1 MSSKIINDSKKEF
14 KPYKLPVYLSSVKG
28 TSEYELRSF
37 SFEEDVAVQE
47 NFDYDTD
54 KEPDAIFTIEDEI
67 TDDMYLPPSRIAK
80 AADGP
85 IGEKLVLVDPSSDSN
100 SVNSDS
106 FVESEFFSDLNED
119 EPEFPNKVVTSSKN
133 DDKTPQ
139 SPTSDEDKAKIEEL
153 KNLVKSKEEEVERVK
168 LDLNEKMEK
177 AVADAKEETRTIV
190 EKEISSQYEASK
202 EDYMT
207 QITTFNSESLDEL
220 KRISAS
226 VSSVDEKVADIV
238 VGFVSSIIGAE
249 RKINDEFAVNLI
261 KLNLSRLV
269 NLQDVSFS
277 VNPDD
282 LESVKAAFPDYVVS
296 TDTSISKGAVKVNT
310 RVGDVDL
317 NTDKMIE
324 DLKKQIDEECISDK
338 KD

>member
-1 MSSKIINDSKKEF
+1 MSVKIINDSNKEF
-14 KPYKLPVYLSSVKG
+14 KPYKLPVYSSSVMG

-37 SFEEDVAVQE
+37 SFDEDVAVQE

-54 KEPDAIFTIEDEI
+54 KEPDAIFTIEDEV

-85 IGEKLVLVDPSSDSN
+85 VGEKLILTDSSTVTGAS
-100 SVNSDS
+100 SSDS
-106 FVESEFFSDLNED
+106 FVESEFFSDSD
-119 EPEFPNKVVTSSKN
+119 EEEPDFPNKVVTSSQA
-133 DDKTPQ
+133 DDKTQ
-139 SPTSDEDKAKIEEL
+139 QAPTSDEDKAKIEEL
-153 KNLVKSKEEEVERVK
+153 EKLVKSKEEEVEKVR
-168 LDLNEKMEK
+168 LELNEKMEK
-177 AVADAKEETRTIV
+177 AVADAKDETRTIV
-190 EKEISSQYEASK
+190 EKEVSSQYEANK
-202 EDYMT
+202 EDYMA
-207 QITTFNSESLDEL
+207 QINTFNSESLDEL
-220 KRISAS
+220 KNISAS
-226 VSSVDEKVADIV
+226 VVGVDEKVADIV

-269 NLQDVSFS
+269 NLQDISFS

-282 LESVKAAFPDYVVS
+282 LESVKEAFPDYVVS

>member
-1 MSSKIINDSKKEF
+1 MSTKIINDSNKEF
-14 KPYKLPVYLSSVKG
+14 KPYKLPVYSSSVLG
-28 TSEYELRSF
+28 TAEYEMRSF
-37 SFEEDVAVQE
+37 SFDEDVSVQE

-54 KEPDAIFTIEDEI
+54 KEPDAIFTVEDEV

-85 IGEKLVLVDPSSDSN
+85 IGEKLVLTDSSTVKGAAS
-100 SVNSDS
+100 SGA
-106 FVESEFFSDLNED
+106 FVESEFFSDSDEE
-119 EPEFPNKVVTSSKN
+119 EPEFPKKVVSSQADEKA
-133 DDKTPQ
+133 PPV
-139 SPTSDEDKAKIEEL
+139 PTSDEDKAKIEEL
-153 KNLVKSKEEEVERVK
+153 EKLVKSKEEEVEKVR
-168 LDLNEKMEK
+168 LELNEKMEK
-177 AVADAKEETRTIV
+177 AVADAKDETRTIV
-190 EKEISSQYEASK
+190 EKEVSSQYEANK
-202 EDYMT
+202 EDYMA
-207 QITTFNSESLDEL
+207 QINTFNSESLDEL
-220 KRISAS
+220 KNISSS
-226 VSSVDEKVADIV
+226 VSGVDDKVADIV

>member
-1 MSSKIINDSKKEF
+1 MSNKIINDSNKEF
-14 KPYKLPVYLSSVKG
+14 KPYKLPVYSSSVLG

-37 SFEEDVAVQE
+37 SFEEDVSVQE
-47 NFDYDTD
+47 NFNYDTD
-54 KEPDAIFTIEDEI
+54 KEPDAVFTVEDEV

-85 IGEKLVLVDPSSDSN
+85 IGEKIVLIDSN
-100 SVNSDS
+100 VANKDS
-106 FVESEFFSDLNED
+106 FVESEFFSDSNED
-119 EPEFPNKVVTSSKN
+119 EPDFPKKVVTGNLKEESS
-133 DDKTPQ
+133 Q
-139 SPTSDEDKAKIEEL
+139 QAVSSDEDKSKIEEL
-153 KNLVKSKEEEVERVK
+153 ERLIKSKEEEVEKVR
-168 LDLNEKMEK
+168 LEFSEQMAK

-190 EKEISSQYEASK
+190 EKEVSSQYEANK
-202 EDYMT
+202 EDYMA
-207 QITTFNSESLDEL
+207 QINTFNSESLDEL
-220 KRISAS
+220 KSISSS
-226 VSSVDEKVADIV
+226 VSGVDDKVADIV

-282 LESVKAAFPDYVVS
+282 LESVKEAFPDYVVS

>member
-1 MSSKIINDSKKEF
+1 MSTKIINDSNKEF
-14 KPYKLPVYLSSVKG
+14 KTYKLPVYSSSVLG

-37 SFEEDVAVQE
+37 SFDEDVAVQE
-47 NFDYDTD
+47 NFDYDID
-54 KEPDAIFTIEDEI
+54 KEPDAVFSIEDEV

-85 IGEKLVLVDPSSDSN
+85 VGEKLVLVDSSS
-100 SVNSDS
+100 SVSSANSDS
-106 FVESEFFSDLNED
+106 FVESEFFSDSNEE
-119 EPEFPNKVVTSSKN
+119 EPVFPKKVVTSSQGDEKL
-133 DDKTPQ
+133 
-139 SPTSDEDKAKIEEL
+139 PTSEEDRARIEEL
-153 KNLVKSKEEEVERVK
+153 EKLVKSKEEEVDKVRLE
-168 LDLNEKMEK
+168 LNEKMEK
-177 AVADAKEETRTIV
+177 AVASAKDETRTIV
-190 EKEISSQYEASK
+190 EKEVSSQYEANK
-202 EDYMT
+202 EDYLA
-207 QITTFNSESLDEL
+207 QINTFNSESLDEL
-220 KRISAS
+220 KSITAS
-226 VSSVDEKVADIV
+226 VSSVDDKVADIV

-249 RKINDEFAVNLI
+249 RKINDQFAVNLI

-269 NLQDVSFS
+269 NLQEISFS

-282 LESVKAAFPDYVVS
+282 LESVKEAFPDYVVS